1 VTLPLAPGVHPQDV
15 FPPPERS
22 LLTGVP
28 AFLGLTGAPP
38 IAPQRLAL
46 WPQFGAAF
54 PQAGSGMLAEAVH
67 GFFANDG
74 VCCHVVGLDA
84 SAPPLQRL
92 RAGLAAMDDLDE
104 VDLVAIPDIWVPGV
118 DPEIDTATATA
129 LQRELL
135 AHCRARGDRFALLD
149 AAPAPGDA
157 AAQAT
162 ALSGADG
169 RYGALYHPWLWTSGL
184 GSGPRFVPPSGHL
197 AGIYSRGDRGIG
209 VHKAPANEVVQ
220 GVLDVATTLTAP
232 QVGALYAGGVN
243 CIRALPGRGIRV
255 WGARTLADDPAYR
268 DIGARRVVGTIGRWI
283 ERFMTGLVHEPNDV
297 RLWVRIMRELTAY
310 LDGLFRRGALRGRTA
325 EEAFYVKCDSE
336 TNPPGSIDT
345 GVVVTQVGVA
355 PSVPAEFVV
364 VRVIHGAGGVLVST
378 S

>member
-1 VTLPLAPGVHPQDV
+1 
-15 FPPPERS
+15 
-22 LLTGVP
+22 
-28 AFLGLTGAPP
+28 
-38 IAPQRLAL
+38 
-46 WPQFGAAF
+46 
-54 PQAGSGMLAEAVH
+54 MLAEAVH

-74 VCCHVVGLDA
+74 LFCHVVGLDA
-84 SAPPLQRL
+84 AAPPLERL

-104 VDLVAIPDIWVPGV
+104 VDLVAVPDIW
-118 DPEIDTATATA
+118 DTDLWDAGPAAA

-135 AHCRARGDRFALLD
+135 AHCRERGDRFALLD
-149 AAPAPGDA
+149 AAPAPGDV

-162 ALSGADG
+162 ALTGVDG
-169 RYGALYHPWLWTSGL
+169 RHGALYHPWLWTTGL
-184 GSGPRFVPPSGHL
+184 DSAPRFVPPCGHV
-197 AGIYSRGDRGIG
+197 AGIYSRGDREVG
-209 VHKAPANEVVQ
+209 VHKAPANEVVE
-220 GVLDVATTLTAP
+220 GVLDVATTLTSS
-232 QVGALYAGGVN
+232 QVGALYAEGVN
-243 CIRALPGRGIRV
+243 CIRAFPGRGIRV

-268 DIGARRVVGTIGRWI
+268 DIGARRVVATIGRWI

-336 TNPPGSIDT
+336 TNPPASVDA
-345 GVVVTQVGVA
+345 GVVMTQVGVA

-364 VRVIHGAGGVLVST
+364 VRVIHGTGGVQVSM